1 MNNKDSFDQLF
12 DEWMAPQKIED
23 AGFSQRVLNSLET
36 QKPQFSWNLVFLCL
50 SLMVGFFY
58 YQWDVIIFRQYL
70 TGVKFM
76 TILTQVEISEFSVS
90 LSQSSVIAI
99 SALFAY
105 VIYQQFL
112 RLIKDI

>member
-12 DEWMAPQKIED
+12 DQWMAPEKIED
-23 AGFSQRVLNSLET
+23 SGFSQRVLSSLET

-50 SLMVGFFY
+50 SLVASFFY
-58 YQWDVIIFRQYL
+58 FQWDMVIFRQYL
-70 TGVKFM
+70 TGVKLVS
-76 TILTQVEISEFSVS
+76 ILSQVEISELNVS
-90 LSQSSVIAI
+90 ISQSTVIAI

-105 VIYQQFL
+105 VVYQQFL